1 MEELQKKREELG
13 KTYKSMFEVHCA
25 KYSKHI
31 SKEDEY
37 RESARNIRLVYK
49 EWYSV
54 SLDLE
59 EPIPLWF

>member
-1 MEELQKKREELG
+1 MIDLKQKRDELENQYKR
-13 KTYKSMFEVHCA
+13 MFEVHCA

-31 SKEDEY
+31 SKENEY

-59 EPIPLWF
+59 EPIPLWV